1 MSSKT
6 PFRFSDFLKVIRWNN
21 LLVLVFTQYMT
32 AIFLA
37 GPKTDWLIYLSD
49 YRLLLL
55 VVSTSLIAAAGY
67 IINDYY
73 DVKIDYIN
81 KPERVVIGK
90 SMKRRYAIIL
100 HTVFNFVAIGLGI
113 IVSPWLGLIQFG
125 CAFLLWF
132 YSNQLKR
139 LALIGNISIA
149 FLTAISIFIVA
160 LIYPENSDLIHIYA
174 LFAFFITIIREV
186 IKDIEDL
193 KGDSTFGCK
202 TLPIIWG
209 IRKTKQFL
217 YVFILAFVPFLFYL
231 ALAMANQYLLIY
243 FVFLAILFLIF
254 VYLLIQAD
262 TKKSFGNL
270 SLFCKWIMISGVL
283 SMIFF

>member
-1 MSSKT
+1 MSLKSS
-6 PFRFSDFLKVIRWNN
+6 FSLSDFLKVIRWNN
-21 LLVLVFTQYMT
+21 LLVLAFSQYMT

-37 GPKTDWLIYLSD
+37 GPKSDWRAYLID
-49 YRLLLL
+49 YRFFLL
-55 VVSTSLIAAAGY
+55 VFSTMLIAAAGY

-81 KPERVVIGK
+81 KPERVIIGR

-100 HTVFNFVAIGLGI
+100 HTVFNFLAIALGVM
-113 IVSPWLGLIQFG
+113 VSPWLGLVQFG
-125 CAFLLWF
+125 CAFLLWV

-139 LALIGNISIA
+139 LPLIGNISIA
-149 FLTAISIFIVA
+149 FLTAVSIFIIT
-160 LIYPENSDLIHIYA
+160 LIYPENRNLINIYA
-174 LFAFFITIIREV
+174 LFAFFISIIREV

-193 KGDSTFGCK
+193 KGDSTFGCR

-231 ALAMANQYLLIY
+231 ALMMANQYLLLY
-243 FVFLAILFLIF
+243 FVFLTMLFLVF
-254 VYLLIQAD
+254 VYLLVKAD
-262 TKKSFGNL
+262 TKKNFGQL
-270 SLFCKWIMISGVL
+270 SLFCKWIMLSGVL
-283 SMIFF
+283 SMVFF